1 MPDEFVTQCINKGYL
16 LTYLRLTFADAI
28 GIAIGG
34 NTRDWHLAP
43 LFNVNTNNF
52 CLTLSTDACN

>member
-1 MPDEFVTQCINKGYL
+1 MPDEFVTQCINKDYL

-34 NTRDWHLAP
+34 NTRD
-43 LFNVNTNNF
+43 
-52 CLTLSTDACN
+52 